1 MKVKRFEEGGSFT
14 ELGGSMDIVGG
25 VVKGIYGVKQLRE
38 ANREYDRAKAAAPSL
53 DTPAQFYDNYKNAYD
68 SELARIEMDA
78 IQGNVATSVQA
89 LQGAGGRALVGGL
102 GAAVATSQAAQNRM
116 LNQERQARMVAGA
129 QLAQAEE
136 SAIVRKEKRNQQEIA
151 QAQAA
156 AAAARQNIAGGI
168 TDVATGALAGGFK
181 PFTEA
186 AKKAGGFVIDSR
198 DKFSQFMTEREI
210 KKTRDAVGGF
220 GLGETNE
227 NMQNFIL
234 NQNARIQDVAGSWD
248 DYYSKK
254 NMENMVSGLKKPM
267 ASVVENVDRQA
278 MLQAQLVS
286 DATKSAVAVSDQT
299 SQYSGVG
306 GAMAFSG
313 QGYGILGGAAAA
325 VGNTLGGA
333 GGSFQGGSNAIDY
346 NLQQIQATP
355 YNPNGFIDPVSGQYI
370 ASPNAGA
377 GMDFGIKS
385 IPGTYKH
392 GGMMTSGSF
401 NHSSNPIDIVQ
412 DGVKV
417 GEATGGEY
425 ILNPEQAARL
435 KKESSYARKLFK
447 QFEKNAKKNK

>member
-25 VVKGIYGVKQLRE
+25 VVKGIYGVKQLRD

-53 DTPAQFYDNYKNAYD
+53 DTPAQFYDNYRNAYD

-136 SAIVRKEKRNQQEIA
+136 SAIVRKEKRSQQEIA

-156 AAAARQNIAGGI
+156 AAAARQNIVGGI
-168 TDVATGALAGGFK
+168 TDVATGALAGGLK

-198 DKFSQFMTEREI
+198 DKFSQFMTDRQI

-267 ASVVENVDRQA
+267 TLVSENVDRAA
-278 MLQAQLVS
+278 MIQAQF
-286 DATKSAVAVSDQT
+286 TQDQ
-299 SQYSGVG
+299 QNL
-306 GAMAFSG
+306 ALPA
-313 QGYGILGGAAAA
+313 QD
-325 VGNTLGGA
+325 NTAGRVGA
-333 GGSFQGGSNAIDY
+333 GGSWGGGSTASGMPSEQEMQFR
-346 NLQQIQATP
+346 LGEIQATP
-355 YNPNGFIDPVSGQYI
+355 YNPNGFINPVTGQYI
-370 ASPNAGA
+370 AAPNAGA
-377 GMDFGIKS
+377 GFDSGIKS

-425 ILNPEQAARL
+425 ILNPEQAAKL

>member
-1 MKVKRFEEGGSFT
+1 MKVKRFEKGGSFT

-25 VVKGIYGVKQLRE
+25 VVKGIYGVKQLRD

-53 DTPAQFYDNYKNAYD
+53 DTPAQFYDNYRNAYD

-116 LNQERQARMVAGA
+116 LNQERQARMVAGS

-136 SAIVRKEKRNQQEIA
+136 SAIVRKEKRSQQEIA

-156 AAAARQNIAGGI
+156 AAAARQNIVGGI
-168 TDVATGALAGGFK
+168 TDVATGALAGGLK
-181 PFTEA
+181 PFAEA

-198 DKFSQFMTEREI
+198 DKFSQFMTDREI

-227 NMQNFIL
+227 NIQNFIL
-234 NQNARIQDVAGSWD
+234 NQNAHIQDVANSWN

-254 NMENMVSGLKKPM
+254 NMENMVSGLKKPI

-306 GAMAFSG
+306 GAMAFNG
-313 QGYGILGGAAAA
+313 QGYGILGGVAAT

-346 NLQQIQATP
+346 NLKQIQATP

-370 ASPNAGA
+370 AAPNAGA

>member
-25 VVKGIYGVKQLRE
+25 VVKGIYGVKQLRD

-53 DTPAQFYDNYKNAYD
+53 NTPAQFYDNYRNAYD

-102 GAAVATSQAAQNRM
+102 GAAVATSQAAQNKM
-116 LNQERQARMVAGA
+116 LNQERKARMVAGS

-136 SAIVRKEKRNQQEIA
+136 SAIVRKEKRSQQEIS

-156 AAAARQNIAGGI
+156 AAAARQNIVGGI
-168 TDVATGALAGGFK
+168 TDVATGALAGGLK
-181 PFTEA
+181 PFSEA
-186 AKKAGGFVIDSR
+186 AKKAGGFVANSR
-198 DKFSQFMTEREI
+198 DKFSQFMTDRQI

-234 NQNARIQDVAGSWD
+234 NQNARIQEVAGSWN

-306 GAMAFSG
+306 GAMAFNG
-313 QGYGILGGAAAA
+313 QGYGILGGAAAV

-346 NLQQIQATP
+346 NLQRVQTTP

-370 ASPNAGA
+370 ASPNSGA

-385 IPGTYKH
+385 IPGTFKH

-425 ILNPEQAARL
+425 ILNPEQATRL

-447 QFEKNAKKNK
+447 RFEKNAKKNK

>member
-25 VVKGIYGVKQLRE
+25 VVKGIYGVKQLRD

-53 DTPAQFYDNYKNAYD
+53 DTPAQFYDNYRNAYD

-136 SAIVRKEKRNQQEIA
+136 SAIVRKEKRSQQEIA

-156 AAAARQNIAGGI
+156 AAAARQNIVGGI
-168 TDVATGALAGGFK
+168 TDVATGALAGGLK

-198 DKFSQFMTEREI
+198 DKFSQFMTDRQI

-234 NQNARIQDVAGSWD
+234 NQNARIQEVAGSWS
-248 DYYSKK
+248 DYYSKN
-254 NMENMVSGLKKPM
+254 NMEKMVSGLKKPM
-267 ASVVENVDRQA
+267 TLVSENVDRAA
-278 MLQAQLVS
+278 MIQAQF
-286 DATKSAVAVSDQT
+286 TQDQ
-299 SQYSGVG
+299 QNL
-306 GAMAFSG
+306 ALPA
-313 QGYGILGGAAAA
+313 QD
-325 VGNTLGGA
+325 NTAGRVGA
-333 GGSFQGGSNAIDY
+333 GGSWGGGSTASGMPSEQEMQFR
-346 NLQQIQATP
+346 LGEIQATP
-355 YNPNGFIDPVSGQYI
+355 YNPNGFIDPVTGQYI
-370 ASPNAGA
+370 AAPNAGA
-377 GMDFGIKS
+377 GFDTGIQS

-401 NHSSNPIDIVQ
+401 SHSSNPIDIVQ

>member
-25 VVKGIYGVKQLRE
+25 VVKGIYGVKQLRD

-53 DTPAQFYDNYKNAYD
+53 DTPAQFYDNYRNAYD

-102 GAAVATSQAAQNRM
+102 GAAVATSQSAQNKM
-116 LNQERQARMVAGA
+116 LNQERQARMVAGS
-129 QLAQAEE
+129 QLAQAE
-136 SAIVRKEKRNQQEIA
+136 SQSIARKEARSQQELQ

-156 AAAARQNIAGGI
+156 AAAARQNIVGGI
-168 TDVATGALAGGFK
+168 TDVATGALAGGLT
-181 PFTEA
+181 PFVA
-186 AKKAGGFVIDSR
+186 GAKKAGKFLADTPG
-198 DKFSQFMTEREI
+198 KFSDFMTNREI
-210 KKTRDAVGGF
+210 KKTRKAIGY
-220 GLGETNE
+220 GETNE

-234 NQNARIQDVAGSWD
+234 NQNQYIQDVAKSWQ
-248 DYYSKK
+248 
-254 NMENMVSGLKKPM
+254 NHGLKDIGTKGKYGDGFERPAM
-267 ASVVENVDRQA
+267 SSVLENVDRSA
-278 MLQAQLVS
+278 MMQAQLAS
-286 DATKSAVAVSDQT
+286 EARASAVAVSDQT

-306 GAMAFSG
+306 GAMAFNG
-313 QGYGILGGAAAA
+313 QGYGILGGTAAV

-355 YNPNGFIDPVSGQYI
+355 YNPNGFIDPVTGQFVS
-370 ASPNAGA
+370 SPNNGAGA
-377 GMDFGIKS
+377 DFGIKS
-385 IPGTYKH
+385 IPGTYKQ
-392 GGMMTSGSF
+392 GGMMTKGNFS
-401 NHSSNPIDIVQ
+401 HESNPIDIVQ

-425 ILNPEQAARL
+425 ILNPEQAAKV
-435 KKESSYARKLFK
+435 KKESSYARRLFK
-447 QFEKNAKKNK
+447 QFEKKAKKK

>member
-1 MKVKRFEEGGSFT
+1 MKLKRFEEGGSFT

-25 VVKGIYGVKQLRE
+25 AVKSIYGLKQLRE

-53 DTPAQFYDNYKNAYD
+53 ETPAQFYENYKNAYD
-68 SELARIEMDA
+68 SELARIETDA
-78 IQGNVATSVQA
+78 IQGNLATSVQA

-102 GAAVATSQAAQNRM
+102 GAATAQAQNSQNRM
-116 LNQERQARMVAGA
+116 LAQERQMRMRAGQSLAR
-129 QLAQAEE
+129 AEE
-136 SAIVRKEKRNQQEIA
+136 TAINRKEKRSQTELL
-151 QAQAA
+151 QAQQA

-168 TDVATGALAGGFK
+168 TDVATGALAGGLK
-181 PFTEA
+181 PFSEA
-186 AKKAGGFVIDSR
+186 AKKAGGFVANSR
-198 DKFSQFMTEREI
+198 DKFSQFMTDRQI

-234 NQNARIQDVAGSWD
+234 NQNARIQEVAGSWN
-248 DYYSKK
+248 DYYSRK

-267 ASVVENVDRQA
+267 PSVVENVDRQA

-299 SQYSGVG
+299 SQYSGTG
-306 GAMAFSG
+306 GAMAFNG
-313 QGYGILGGAAAA
+313 QDYGILGGAAAV

-355 YNPNGFIDPVSGQYI
+355 YNPNGFIDPVSGRYI
-370 ASPNAGA
+370 ASPNSGT

-385 IPGTYKH
+385 IPGTFKH
-392 GGMMTSGSF
+392 GGIMTSGSF

-412 DGVKV
+412 NGVKV

-425 ILNPEQAARL
+425 ILNPEQAAKI
-435 KKESSYARKLFK
+435 KKESSFARKLFK
-447 QFEKNAKKNK
+447 QFEKKAKSNK

>member
-25 VVKGIYGVKQLRE
+25 VVKGIYGVKQLRD

-53 DTPAQFYDNYKNAYD
+53 DTPAQFYDNYRNAYD

-116 LNQERQARMVAGA
+116 LNQERQARMVAGS

-136 SAIVRKEKRNQQEIA
+136 SAIGRKEQRSQQEIA

-156 AAAARQNIAGGI
+156 AAAARQNIVGGI
-168 TDVATGALAGGFK
+168 TDVATGALAGGLK

-186 AKKAGGFVIDSR
+186 AKKAGGFVKDSR
-198 DKFSQFMTEREI
+198 DKFSQFMTDRQI

-227 NMQNFIL
+227 NIQNFIL
-234 NQNARIQDVAGSWD
+234 NQNAYIRDVAGSWD

-267 ASVVENVDRQA
+267 TLVSENVDRAA
-278 MLQAQLVS
+278 MIQAQF
-286 DATKSAVAVSDQT
+286 TQDQ
-299 SQYSGVG
+299 QNL
-306 GAMAFSG
+306 ALPA
-313 QGYGILGGAAAA
+313 QD
-325 VGNTLGGA
+325 NTAGRVGA
-333 GGSFQGGSNAIDY
+333 GGSWGGGSTASGMPTEQEMQFR
-346 NLQQIQATP
+346 LGEIQATP
-355 YNPNGFIDPVSGQYI
+355 YNPNGFINPVTGQYI
-370 ASPNAGA
+370 TAPNSGA